1 VWGFWNSPSGE
12 TWHFARDSF
21 SAKRQVANVTD
32 LWQTVG
38 MTAQQTKQVLPQH
51 REDYKVEKLM
61 KRIET
66 KMALQAKAVR
76 EAERTTSKQ

>member
-1 VWGFWNSPSGE
+1 
-12 TWHFARDSF
+12 
-21 SAKRQVANVTD
+21 VTD
-32 LWQTVG
+32 LWQTVA
-38 MTAQQTKQVLPQH
+38 MTTQQTKVTPQH

-61 KRIET
+61 RRIET

>member
-1 VWGFWNSPSGE
+1 MAFQPMLLSRRPAP
-12 TWHFARDSF
+12 FR
-21 SAKRQVANVTD
+21 VANATN
-32 LWQTVG
+32 LWQTVA
-38 MTAQQTKQVLPQH
+38 MTTQQTKQVTPQH

-61 KRIET
+61 RRIET

>member
-1 VWGFWNSPSGE
+1 MAFQPMPLFTQTCAFRV
-12 TWHFARDSF
+12 
-21 SAKRQVANVTD
+21 VNVTD
-32 LWQTVG
+32 LWQTVA
-38 MTAQQTKQVLPQH
+38 MTTQETKKVTSQH

-61 KRIET
+61 RRIET